1 MLKVTSPEVSEI
13 AKRHQGYFRPT
24 STPDA
29 LRARL
34 RDARQGIA
42 GGETLQFYSFRH
54 ALKSQLEMNGQSR
67 EGIARI
73 MGHCSM
79 RSQEQYGLKS

>member
-34 RDARQGIA
+34 RDARQGIPS
-42 GGETLQFYSFRH
+42 GEAIQFYSFRH
-54 ALKSQLEMNGQSR
+54 ALKSQLEGSGESR
-67 EGIARI
+67 EDIARI
-73 MGHCSM
+73 MGHRSM